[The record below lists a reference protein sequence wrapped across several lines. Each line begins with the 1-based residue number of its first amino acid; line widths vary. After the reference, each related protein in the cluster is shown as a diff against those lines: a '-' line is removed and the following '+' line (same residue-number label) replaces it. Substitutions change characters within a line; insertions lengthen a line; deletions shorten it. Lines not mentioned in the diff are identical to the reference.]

1 MVVTYIKKD
10 RALYKLCD
18 SGVCSRE
25 KIYMHLVGQ
34 VSGLVEN
41 FNIGIYSD
49 TILVVYVK
57 LCVMVL
63 LVELYLFMTL
73 SAVLTIFQGHSNVV
87 QF

>member
-41 FNIGIYSD
+41 FNIRIFLVPINVISISQSVKERPSMFSSD
-49 TILVVYVK
+49 
-57 LCVMVL
+57 
-63 LVELYLFMTL
+63 
-73 SAVLTIFQGHSNVV
+73 
-87 QF
+87 